1 MMTRPVFL
9 ACLAATA
16 ALLASPVQAQRV
28 NAEKASSRAAW
39 RLSPSV
45 ATSGQ
50 FDDNVFLLRD
60 GRKDNLGPDNT
71 MDESSGRYADMV
83 SASDVIT
90 SFRGALELERR
101 GYRGKKLSV
110 TPELGYDLHARNAAR
125 SSAQMSLRVDQKLA
139 RGALLRARFSV
150 APRSFVKNYLADAID
165 GDGSGSITRDERLYA
180 PAERGDLKIGADYTH
195 RLDKSTRKQPFG
207 AAVRVG
213 GGWYSRSHNAAF
225 AARDLSG
232 PTLAVGLLVDM
243 TTATRV
249 KVGYDLEALSAPRLA
264 NVVLLDEAQFDE
276 DLNGNGSR
284 DDIAVR
290 SVQMVDRS
298 RTEHELGVTLETDLS
313 RAVDARLSLAH
324 RRRTFSS
331 TERYDA
337 ANNGRRDSRN
347 EVGGEVR
354 FRLAPPVSL
363 RLSAAHSSQSLNR
376 ANVTAVNGDVA
387 DYTRLRAAVG
397 LVYRY

>member
-1 MMTRPVFL
+1 MTTRPVFL

-16 ALLASPVQAQRV
+16 AFGASPAHAQRV
-28 NAEKASSRAAW
+28 NADKAPSREGW
-39 RLSPSV
+39 RVAPSIS
-45 ATSGQ
+45 TWGE
-50 FDDNVFLLRD
+50 FDNNVFLLRD
-60 GRKDNLGPDNT
+60 GRRDNLGPDNT
-71 MDESSGRYADMV
+71 MDASTGRYADMV

-101 GYRGKKLSV
+101 GYRGKKLSM

-139 RGALLRARFSV
+139 RGGLIRARFSV

-165 GDGSGSITRDERLYA
+165 RDGSGSVTRDERLYA
-180 PAERGDLKIGADYTH
+180 PAERGDMKIGADYTH

-207 AAVRVG
+207 AALRVG

-232 PTLAVGLLVDM
+232 PTLDVGLLLDM
-243 TTATRV
+243 TAATRL
-249 KVGYDLEALSAPRLA
+249 KIGYDLEALSAPRLA
-264 NVVLLDEAQFDE
+264 SVLLLDEAQFDE
-276 DLNGNGSR
+276 DLNNNGSR

-290 SVQMVDRS
+290 SVQTVDRS

-354 FRLAPPVSL
+354 FRLAAPL
-363 RLSAAHSSQSLNR
+363 RLRVAAAYSSQSLNR
-376 ANVTAVNGDVA
+376 AASTAVSGDVA
-387 DYTRLRAAVG
+387 DYTRMRAAVG
-397 LVYRY
+397 LMYRY